1 MLRMQPFETVFPK
14 SIDETID
21 ALEQHGTNAKIC
33 AGGTD
38 LIPNMKHGLHEP
50 SVLVHIGHIKALV
63 GISESDTALEIG
75 ANTTLHQLATDPMI
89 LKNIPGLATAANAV
103 AGPQLRRMG
112 TLGGNLCLDTRCLY
126 YNQTYFWKKHSDFV
140 SKKMVPFVTLLK
152 TESVASQRRPMTL
165 QPCSCALMRRL
176 KSKVN
181 PKKNG
186 SLCQTCIKPT
196 ALTISP

>member
-63 GISESDTALEIG
+63 GISESDTAIEIG
-75 ANTTLHQLATDPMI
+75 AGTTHNSL
-89 LKNIPGLATAANAV
+89 
-103 AGPQLRRMG
+103 
-112 TLGGNLCLDTRCLY
+112 
-126 YNQTYFWKKHSDFV
+126 QTHDFKKH
-140 SKKMVPFVTLLK
+140 TW
-152 TESVASQRRPMTL
+152 
-165 QPCSCALMRRL
+165 PCNC
-176 KSKVN
+176 
-181 PKKNG
+181 
-186 SLCQTCIKPT
+186 C
-196 ALTISP
+196 